1 MKVFCFFILLTIC
14 SNPVKTQ
21 SFNKQKDKKKIM
33 YNYVFFE
40 GLKYKSLYNYNKA
53 KENYFECISI
63 DKNEAAAYYEL
74 ALIFIYEKEID
85 QALFYIDKAVKID
98 QNNEWYLS
106 LQADAFQNT
115 GRYSKAA
122 PIYQKLIKL
131 KPKNIIYY
139 EKLYTCYVLGNQI
152 LKAINILKDIEL
164 IVGDNKEIVFKKID
178 LYIEF
183 GKLNLA
189 EQEIDKFLL
198 NNPRD
203 LSGINKKVNILL
215 IKGKTKE
222 AEKHLNE
229 ILKIDDKNEQS
240 LILLAEMYY
249 NSDKNKFLYIFKKI
263 IESNEITAQIKMKYI
278 LDYLYKDDFFMQQ
291 DELLQNIINDLI
303 LQYPDNDLVYIV
315 AADIV
320 KKNSI
325 TRNTKDSSLQFYI
338 KSLEIDPGKEMV
350 WMEVVIQY
358 YELEDF
364 INMEFWANKAQ
375 EEFPFSPEFFLYNSV
390 AKYNLKKHNQAI
402 ENLFLGI
409 DLIIDNDLLLARFY
423 SILGDI
429 YHDLNDHVNSDNYYE
444 KSIER
449 DSTNVYVLNN
459 YSYYLSLREENLK
472 RALYLIKQ
480 AVENVP
486 DNPSFLD
493 TYAWILYKLNNKEEA
508 LEKIK
513 KALIY
518 EDNNTTI
525 LDHYMDILCDLGEFL
540 EAEIVR
546 KKILKILNNNKKTN
560 SKKTQEL
567 NFKISNKKCN

>member
-1 MKVFCFFILLTIC
+1 MKLFCFYILLTIYL
-14 SNPVKTQ
+14 NPVQAQ
-21 SFNKQKDKKKIM
+21 SFNKQKDKKIM

-40 GLKYKSLYNYNKA
+40 GLKYKSLYNYKKA

-74 ALIFIYEKEID
+74 ALIFIYENEID
-85 QALFYIDKAVKID
+85 QALFYIEKAVKID

-106 LQADAFQNT
+106 LKADALQNT
-115 GRYSKAA
+115 GRYSKAVY
-122 PIYQKLIKL
+122 IYQKLIKE
-131 KPKNIIYY
+131 KPKNIVYY
-139 EKLYTCYVLGNQI
+139 EKLYACYILENQI

-164 IVGDNKEIVFKKID
+164 IFGENKETVFKKID
-178 LYIEF
+178 LYIEL
-183 GKLNLA
+183 GKLNFA

-198 NNPRD
+198 NNHND
-203 LSGINKKVNILL
+203 LSGINKKINILL

-222 AEKHLNE
+222 AEKQLIE
-229 ILKIDDKNEQS
+229 VLKIDDKNEQS
-240 LILLAEMYY
+240 LILLAEIYY
-249 NSDKNKFLYIFKKI
+249 NNDKEKFLHVFKKI
-263 IESNEITAQIKMKYI
+263 IEAPKITAQIKFKYI

-291 DELLQNIINDLI
+291 DEFLQNIINDLI
-303 LQYPDNDLVYIV
+303 LQYTDNDLVYII

-320 KKNSI
+320 KKNAI

-338 KSLEIDPGKEMV
+338 KALEIDPSKEMV

-358 YELEDF
+358 YELGDF
-364 INMEFWANKAQ
+364 VNMEFWAIKAK
-375 EEFPFSPEFFLYNSV
+375 EEFPFSPEFFLYSSV
-390 AKYNLKKHNQAI
+390 AQYNLKKHNQAVK
-402 ENLFLGI
+402 NLFLGI

-423 SILGDI
+423 SVLGDI

-459 YSYYLSLREENLK
+459 YSYYLSLREKNLK

-480 AVENVP
+480 AVKSVP

-493 TYAWILYKLNNKEEA
+493 TYAWILYKLDNKEEA
-508 LEKIK
+508 LEIIK

-518 EDNNTTI
+518 EDNNITI
-525 LDHYMDILCDLGEFL
+525 LDHYRDILCDLGEL
-540 EAEIVR
+540 SEAEIIR
-546 KKILKILNNNKKTN
+546 EKILNILQKNKKSNNNK
-560 SKKTQEL
+560 TQDL